1 MRVVIIEDEPLA
13 REGLRAL
20 LAREPD
26 VEVIG
31 AYGSCETARTAIR
44 ARTPDA
50 IFVDVEMPGGTGLDL
65 ASTLNDA
72 SSAAHGP
79 NRGAAPLVVVVTAH
93 DKYAT
98 RAFDVDV
105 VDYVLKPVD
114 EQRLALAVERLR
126 CVLQTNARAE
136 AHGKLVAA
144 LRVAGSGDAVMPAE
158 YITRLSTRVGD
169 RLMVIRL
176 ADVSWIEADGDYMRV
191 HARGKS
197 ALVRMTMSDLER
209 RLDPRSFLRA
219 HRSALVN
226 IDAISIVELLPHGEN
241 VAVLTD
247 GSRVRLG
254 RTYKAAVLA
263 AIGDR
268 G

>member
-13 REGLRAL
+13 REGLRTL
-20 LAREPD
+20 LAHEPD

-31 AYGSCETARTAIR
+31 AYGSCESARTAIR

-65 ASTLNDA
+65 ASALND
-72 SSAAHGP
+72 SSAAHGS
-79 NRGAAPLVVVVTAH
+79 NRAAAPLVVVVTAH

-144 LRVAGSGDAVMPAE
+144 LGVAGDAVMPAE

-191 HARGKS
+191 HTRGKS

-209 RLDPRSFLRA
+209 RLDPRAFLRA

-241 VAVLTD
+241 VAVLAD

-263 AIGDR
+263 AIGER